1 MATQGPSVN
10 VDVPATA
17 TWVQAEA
24 SSASSGIAAAAAG
37 TARAGGDTAVDLL
50 AAASA
55 QCVALGGG
63 THKVKS
69 LVAQSHDLTIVKKKI
84 AKDLKNARKRQSRLK
99 AKARELSVNDLMD
112 VLVSRAQKDSSRGQN
127 APRTRQHRRRQLLTP
142 TSYQVCFSCVH
153 TLHMCVMSIT

>member
-1 MATQGPSVN
+1 MATEGPGVN

-55 QCVALGGG
+55 QFVALGGG
-63 THKVKS
+63 TDKVKS
-69 LVAQSHDLTIVKKKI
+69 LVAQSHDLTVVKKKI

-112 VLVSRAQKDSSRGQN
+112 VLVLRAQKDTSRGQN
-127 APRTRQHRRRQLLTP
+127 AAQDAAAP
-142 TSYQVCFSCVH
+142 TQAAADANLVPGVF
-153 TLHMCVMSIT
+153 